1 MCAIQY
7 NENHNSSK
15 KTNEFN
21 VVVLQI
27 TKSNKNIVKNLCIV
41 YFSLSKPKKMK
52 MKKVN
57 KKS

>member
-1 MCAIQY
+1 MKITIHQ
-7 NENHNSSK
+7 K